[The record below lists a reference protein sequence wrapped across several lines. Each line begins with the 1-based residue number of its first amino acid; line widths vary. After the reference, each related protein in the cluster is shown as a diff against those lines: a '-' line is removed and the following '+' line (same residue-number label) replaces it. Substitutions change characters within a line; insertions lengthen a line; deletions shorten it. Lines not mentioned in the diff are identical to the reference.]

1 MTAMFRDDKQHN
13 ERDLL
18 NDLGPL
24 PAVKKQSWVDATH
37 SLEKTVGKML
47 DTDELNK
54 VIGGDHIARTPERVV
69 SAYNDMF
76 AGCFVEP
83 SSVLQITFVDG
94 QYDEMVYVND
104 IEFVSVCAHH
114 WLPFFGKAHF
124 AYIPDKSIV
133 GLSKIPR
140 LIDILSRRPQVQEKL
155 TREITQTFQEIVK
168 PKGCGLVME
177 AYHLCV
183 SIRGVKNRSAYTRTA
198 DVRGIFRE
206 RPETKQEFLMGIP
219 HEFKM
224 RW

>member
-1 MTAMFRDDKQHN
+1 MSSGGPYDLD
-13 ERDLL
+13 DLL
-18 NDLGPL
+18 PL
-24 PAVKKQSWVDATH
+24 TEVHRQSWVDAAH
-37 SLEKTVGKML
+37 SLERAVEKML
-47 DTDELNK
+47 DTDELKK
-54 VIGGDHIARTPERVV
+54 VIGGDHTTRTPERVV

-76 AGCFVEP
+76 AGCFVDP
-83 SSVLQITFVDG
+83 ATVLKTSFVDDC
-94 QYDEMVYVND
+94 DEMVYMND
-104 IEFVSVCAHH
+104 VEFVSVCAHH

-124 AYIPDKSIV
+124 AYIPDKNIV